1 MKAMFVA
8 PDITVLAQM
17 LSISTTQKELVENVK
32 GLINSEEYEDKLKQ
46 IVENPANLRYGWV
59 RFDKTEEN
67 VDFMTALLLLS
78 ANNNYSISTKDVIF
92 TAESAFVNINL
103 LESFKSVSKEGADI
117 NIDLADKINSDKLL
131 SLAEGM
137 FGEPQ
142 FMELY
147 SSKDGPEMFMLGGS
161 MSVDTWSM
169 LSTIGLVSSRS
180 FAKST
185 GNSKDRVPGF
195 CILFGMSMTTL
206 MHIVSN
212 ADKMPSHIADDIN
225 RLPRAK
231 KAEED
236 EKS

>member
-8 PDITVLAQM
+8 PDIAVLAQM
-17 LSISTTQKELVENVK
+17 LSISTSQEELVGNVK
-32 GLINSEEYEDKLKQ
+32 GLIDSEDYETKLKT

-78 ANNNYSISTKDVIF
+78 ANNNYSVANKDVIF

-103 LESFKSVSKEGADI
+103 LESFKNVSKDASDL
-117 NIDLADKINSDKLL
+117 NIDLSDKIDNDKML
-131 SLAEGM
+131 SLAEQM

-147 SSKDGPEMFMLGGS
+147 SGEEGPEMFLLGGS
-161 MSVDTWSM
+161 LSIDTWSM
-169 LSTIGLVSSRS
+169 LETIGMVSHRS
-180 FAKST
+180 FGLST
-185 GNSKDRVPGF
+185 GNSKDIVPGF

-212 ADKMPSHIADDIN
+212 VDKMPAHIADDIN
-225 RLPRAK
+225 RFPRAK

-236 EKS
+236 AKS